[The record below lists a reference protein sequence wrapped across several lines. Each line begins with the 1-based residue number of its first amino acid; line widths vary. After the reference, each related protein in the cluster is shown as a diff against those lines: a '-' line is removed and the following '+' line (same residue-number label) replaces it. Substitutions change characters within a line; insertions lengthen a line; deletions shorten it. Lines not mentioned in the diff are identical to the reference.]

1 MTNHLINEIATRAR
15 SIDHWSLGY
24 YLPNP
29 DPILKKMGKDISVYK
44 ELLSDPHLA
53 GCVRRRK
60 AAVKGLHWRLT
71 PTGQIKIDNMLQQI
85 FKRLPVSDIINEM
98 MTAILFGYQVLEI
111 LWEQKDGYIVPK
123 TVIGKPQ
130 EWFVFDEDNALR
142 FRTKEN
148 WFVGELLPERKFLLV
163 RQEASYTNPYGIGD
177 LSKCFW
183 AATFKK
189 GGLKFWL
196 EFIEKYG
203 SPWLIGKHHRS
214 ASSQET
220 SELADSL
227 EAMIGTAVAVIP
239 DDSSIEILEAT
250 GKTASSEVFDQFL
263 KYCKAEIAI
272 AILGQNQ
279 TTEAEANRASSQAGL
294 EVVKD
299 LRDDDVAMVVSAF
312 NQLLVWIC
320 ELNFDVQ
327 TLPKFEL
334 YEQESIDKLQAE
346 RDVLLTQMGVVLHEQ
361 YVKRTYNFQD
371 GDFSLSNGTSAEF
384 GETIKTK
391 PKTRRRMTA
400 KNHIEPLIDQLGQNL
415 QSVKNKQL
423 AMIKQELDGAK
434 NLVDF
439 QTRLDSVANKLD
451 FAEYANLFA
460 DGMALAHLTG
470 RDSVIQERRDDE

>member
-1 MTNHLINEIATRAR
+1 MANLIKEIATRAR

-44 ELLSDPHLA
+44 ELLSDPHLS

-71 PTGQIKIDNMLQQI
+71 PTGQTKIDDMLQQM
-85 FKRLPVSDIINEM
+85 FERLPISDIINEM
-98 MTAILFGYQVLEI
+98 MTAMLFGYQVLEI

-123 TVIGKPQ
+123 AVIGKPQ

-142 FRTKEN
+142 FRTKQD
-148 WFVGELLPERKFLLV
+148 WFVGELLPQRKFLLV
-163 RQEASYTNPYGIGD
+163 RQEASYTNPYGMGD

-239 DDSSIEILEAT
+239 DDSSIEILEAG

-294 EVVKD
+294 EVIKD
-299 LRDDDVAMVVSAF
+299 LRDDDVAMVSSAF

-320 ELNFDVQ
+320 ELNFKTD

-346 RDVLLTQMGVVLHEQ
+346 RDVMLTQMGVVFHEQ

-371 GDFSLSNGTSAEF
+371 GDFGLSNDTPAEF
-384 GETIKTK
+384 GETIK
-391 PKTRRRMTA
+391 PKTKVRHRTNA
-400 KNHIEPLIDQLGQNL
+400 KERVEPLIDKLGQNL
-415 QSVKNKQL
+415 QSVKDKQL
-423 AMIKQELDGAK
+423 AMLKKELDSATS
-434 NLVDF
+434 LTDF
-439 QTRLDSVANKLD
+439 QDRLDNMADKLD
-451 FAEYANLFA
+451 FAEYAKLFA

-470 RDSVIQERRDDE
+470 RDSVLAERRDD